1 MKKII
6 ALVSGLTFLLQAMP
20 AMAAPSQQQKT
31 KTFAQWCQQKDAVPA
46 ATKLTIDLLLKE
58 AGTQNCQQADSYINS
73 LTEIN
78 LSGKGLSDLQPLS
91 SFTKLT
97 GLYLDSNKISDLKPL
112 AGLTKLIGLQL
123 SNNKISNVRPLAGLI
138 QLNTLYLQNNQ
149 IVDARPLSK
158 LSKLDSI
165 CLFNNRITDKKLPL
179 MNREDACKL

>member
-1 MKKII
+1 MKKVII
-6 ALVSGLTFLLQAMP
+6 LVTGLALLLESVPTKVIAIQQA
-20 AMAAPSQQQKT
+20 KT
-31 KTFAQWCQQKDAVPA
+31 KTFAQWCQQKNSVPA

-58 AGTQNCQQADSYINS
+58 AGTQNCQQADSKINS
-73 LTEIN
+73 LTELN
-78 LSGKGLSDLQPLS
+78 LSEKGISDLQPLS